1 MKLHGDGVIF
11 TLPDDWSKQA
21 TEAWIATYEKLNGE
35 KLEILPYSISPSAL
49 QSVAE
54 EVHLAIK
61 LLDDALRLPSNGL
74 MMGTASYFKL
84 RIEAVRDVLR
94 PVALTLAP
102 YLPNYKEPKEEFA
115 EQDLQDSNHET
126 EDDPG
131 YLSGNDEQG
140 YSARH
145 A

>member
-1 MKLHGDGVIF
+1 MTVSEMVVKYCDDPNCECGGHPAVASQKLRND
-11 TLPDDWSKQA
+11 
-21 TEAWIATYEKLNGE
+21 
-35 KLEILPYSISPSAL
+35 L
-49 QSVAE
+49 QGVAE

-61 LLDDALRLPSNGL
+61 LLDDAIRGCEGSNWV
-74 MMGTASYFKL
+74 GTAVYAKK
-84 RIEAVRDVLR
+84 RMEAVRDVLR

-115 EQDLQDSNHET
+115 EQDLQDLNHET